1 MHLDSLS
8 FVYLFLPLTIAVCLI
23 SPMRWRPAVLLA
35 FSALFYWWLEGENLL
50 LLAGIVLFDY
60 LMGRLL
66 ERASKMPRLR
76 RGIMICSAVKSV
88 RSSCSTGRSAR
99 SGARISRSG
108 SEWWRSPP
116 AAM

>member
-60 LMGRLL
+60 LMAACLN
-66 ERASKMPRLR
+66 APPR
-76 RGIMICSAVKSV
+76 C
-88 RSSCSTGRSAR
+88 
-99 SGARISRSG
+99 
-108 SEWWRSPP
+108 P
-116 AAM
+116 ACAGES